1 MICENQN
8 SCICPKSSCKNHG
21 HCCAC
26 VNKHKNTDS
35 LPYCLFPDNGG
46 DKSNLNCYFVTSVD
60 ICLAAFCVGCKLLH
74 AAKAPDFRRRAAPR
88 AKALW
93 LHYPPLPTKKKEL
106 VFFY

>member
-8 SCICPKSSCKNHG
+8 SCICPKTSCKNHG

-46 DKSNLNCYFVTSVD
+46 DKSNLNYFN
-60 ICLAAFCVGCKLLH
+60 KL
-74 AAKAPDFRRRAAPR
+74 
-88 AKALW
+88 
-93 LHYPPLPTKKKEL
+93 KKRFQSEDDKQ
-106 VFFY
+106 